1 MTRRQITISVLI
13 ILLAAVVR
21 LIFLDIKPPHFDEGI
36 NGWWC
41 DQMAKQGYYAY
52 DPDNYHGPLHFYV
65 LRVFLSVFGR
75 NLWALRMPTVL
86 VGTLTVGFLFSF
98 TRFFGYRITAL
109 AALAMAISPGFIFY
123 ERYAIHE
130 TWLVFFL
137 ILTFWGVL
145 GWYYRVTP
153 ASVWAT
159 VLGITGMILTK
170 ETYAIHLVALA
181 AAALLSWV
189 IGKIVPATQPET
201 PTPIKVPWQTFTIS
215 TLVSWPIFTLGFGL
229 IWFLISHATA
239 NAATV
244 APDEPGEIT
253 NISFVQSGALCIFTG
268 MAIAIPVAILFC
280 KRAAARSGSRD
291 QAIDFPWLHLFGALL
306 LGYFLILFFYSGTF
320 LNPKGVL
327 GIFETFKTWTKTGVD
342 SAGHGKPAYDL
353 FSLVPH
359 PLRHFGPLA
368 TLARL
373 KLNWYWVGLMVTYEW
388 FSVLGLIFAVRYL
401 FGGNSPLRYLAIY
414 GVGVLFV
421 YSIIPYKTPWCII
434 SIDWPFLFLGAAAL
448 IFLWDN
454 LPGLTRFASPVVGL
468 ILFGHLAYKSYGV
481 NFVRYDDPK
490 ELYAYVQTFRDY
502 RKFVD
507 PILQKLKRDPA
518 AKSHLHGLI
527 LLESY
532 FPIPWVID
540 EVRDIGYYSEGEEKW
555 PKDLDADFIAVLDS
569 DSSDVEDRLT
579 KKYFEE
585 TFRLRDGM
593 DPCKAYF
600 KYDTFKDVFPGR
612 QPEFDPSNRPQE

>member
-21 LIFLDIKPPHFDEGI
+21 LVFLDIKPPHFDEGI

-65 LRVFLSVFGR
+65 LRVFLLAFGR

-98 TRFFGYRITAL
+98 TRFFGYRVTAL
-109 AALAMAISPGFIFY
+109 AALAMAISPGFVFY

-137 ILTFWGVL
+137 ILIFWGFL
-145 GWYYRVTP
+145 GWHYRVTP

-170 ETYAIHLVALA
+170 ETYAIHLVAFA
-181 AAALLSWV
+181 AASFLAWIMS
-189 IGKIVPATQPET
+189 KIVRGTHPES
-201 PTPIKVPWQTFTIS
+201 PSPIKVPWQTFTIG
-215 TLVSWPIFTLGFGL
+215 TLVSWPIFAIGFGL
-229 IWFLISHATA
+229 IWFLISHANA

-244 APDEPGEIT
+244 APDEPGEVGAP
-253 NISFVQSGALCIFTG
+253 SFVQGLALCVFLG
-268 MAIAIPVAILFC
+268 MAIAIPIAILLS
-280 KRAAARSGSRD
+280 RQASMRSEDEQGSVN
-291 QAIDFPWLHLFGALL
+291 FPWLHLFGALL
-306 LGYFLILFFYSGTF
+306 VGYFLIVFFYSGNF
-320 LNPKGVL
+320 LNPRGLL

-342 SAGHGKPAYDL
+342 SAGHGKPTYDL

-368 TLARL
+368 SFSRL
-373 KLNWYWVGLMVTYEW
+373 KLNWYWVKLMVSYEW
-388 FSVLGLIFAVRYL
+388 FSVLGLLFSLRYL
-401 FGGNSPLRYLAIY
+401 FGGNSALRYLAIY

-448 IFLWDN
+448 AFLWDN
-454 LPGLTRFASPVVGL
+454 LPRFISVVFGLG
-468 ILFGHLAYKSYGV
+468 LFGQLAYKSYAL
-481 NFVRYDDPK
+481 NFVHYDDPK
-490 ELYAYVQTFRDY
+490 QMYAYVQTFRDY

-507 PILQKLKRDPA
+507 PILQKLRSDPA
-518 AKSHLHGLI
+518 AKQHLRGLI

-540 EVRDIGYYSEGEEKW
+540 EIRDIGYYSEGVDKW
-555 PKDLDADFIAVLDS
+555 PKDLDADFIAVLDT
-569 DSSDVEDRLT
+569 DSQDAEDHLT
-579 KKYFEE
+579 KKYFVE

-600 KYDTFKDVFPGR
+600 KYDAFKDVFPGR
-612 QPEFDPSNRPQE
+612 NPEFDPSTRPQE

>member
-21 LIFLDIKPPHFDEGI
+21 LVFLDIKPPHFDEGI

-65 LRVFLSVFGR
+65 LRVFLLAFGR

-98 TRFFGYRITAL
+98 TRFFGYRVTAL
-109 AALAMAISPGFIFY
+109 AALAMAISPGFVFY

-137 ILTFWGVL
+137 ILIFWGFL
-145 GWYYRVTP
+145 GWHYRVTP

-170 ETYAIHLVALA
+170 ETYAIHLVAFA
-181 AAALLSWV
+181 AASFLAWIMS
-189 IGKIVPATQPET
+189 KIVRGTHPES
-201 PTPIKVPWQTFTIS
+201 PSPIKVPWQTFTIG
-215 TLVSWPIFTLGFGL
+215 TLVSWPIFAIGFGL
-229 IWFLISHATA
+229 IWFLISHANA

-244 APDEPGEIT
+244 APDEPGEVGAP
-253 NISFVQSGALCIFTG
+253 SFVQGLALCVFLG
-268 MAIAIPVAILFC
+268 MAIAIPIAILLS
-280 KRAAARSGSRD
+280 RQASMRSEDEQGSVN
-291 QAIDFPWLHLFGALL
+291 FPWLHLFGALL
-306 LGYFLILFFYSGTF
+306 VGYFLIVFFYSGNF
-320 LNPKGVL
+320 LNPRGLL

-342 SAGHGKPAYDL
+342 SAGHGKPTYDL

-368 TLARL
+368 SFSRL
-373 KLNWYWVGLMVTYEW
+373 KLNWYWVKLMVSYEW
-388 FSVLGLIFAVRYL
+388 FSVLGLLFSLRYL
-401 FGGNSPLRYLAIY
+401 FGGNSALRYLAIY

-448 IFLWDN
+448 AFLWDN
-454 LPGLTRFASPVVGL
+454 LPRFISVVFGLGL
-468 ILFGHLAYKSYGV
+468 LGQLAYKSYAL
-481 NFVRYDDPK
+481 NFVHYDDPK
-490 ELYAYVQTFRDY
+490 QMYAYVQTFRDY

-507 PILQKLKRDPA
+507 PILQKLRSDPA
-518 AKSHLHGLI
+518 AKQHLRGLI

-540 EVRDIGYYSEGEEKW
+540 EIRDIGYYSEGVDKW
-555 PKDLDADFIAVLDS
+555 PKDLDADFIAVLDT
-569 DSSDVEDRLT
+569 DSQDAEDHLT
-579 KKYFEE
+579 KKYFVE

-600 KYDTFKDVFPGR
+600 KYDAFKDVFPGR
-612 QPEFDPSNRPQE
+612 NPEFDPSTRPQE

>member
-21 LIFLDIKPPHFDEGI
+21 LVFLDIKPPHFDEGI

-65 LRVFLSVFGR
+65 LRVFLLAFGR
-75 NLWALRMPTVL
+75 NLWALRLPTVL

-98 TRFFGYRITAL
+98 TRFFGYRVMAL
-109 AALAMAISPGFIFY
+109 AALAMAISPGFVFY

-137 ILTFWGVL
+137 MLTFWGCL
-145 GWYYRVTP
+145 GWHYRVTP

-170 ETYAIHLVALA
+170 ETYAIHLVAFA
-181 AAALLSWV
+181 AASFLAWIIS
-189 IGKIVPATQPET
+189 KIVRGTQPES
-201 PTPIKVPWQTFTIS
+201 PSPIKVPWQTFTIG
-215 TLVSWPIFTLGFGL
+215 TLVSWPIFAIGFGL
-229 IWFLISHATA
+229 IWFLISHANA

-244 APDEPGEIT
+244 APDEPGEVGAP
-253 NISFVQSGALCIFTG
+253 SFVQGLALCVFLG
-268 MAIAIPVAILFC
+268 MAIAIPIAILLSR
-280 KRAAARSGSRD
+280 RASRRSDDEQGSVNL
-291 QAIDFPWLHLFGALL
+291 PWLHLFGAILV
-306 LGYFLILFFYSGTF
+306 GYFLIVFFYSGNF
-320 LNPKGVL
+320 LNPRGLL

-342 SAGHGKPAYDL
+342 SAGHGKPSYDL

-368 TLARL
+368 SFARL
-373 KLNWYWVGLMVTYEW
+373 KLNWYWVKLMVTYEW
-388 FSVLGLIFAVRYL
+388 FSVLGLVFSLRYL
-401 FGGNSPLRYLAIY
+401 FGGNSALRYLAIY

-448 IFLWDN
+448 VFLWDN
-454 LPGLTRFASPVVGL
+454 LPRFISVVVGL
-468 ILFGHLAYKSYGV
+468 GLFGQLAYKSYAL
-481 NFVRYDDPK
+481 NFVHYDDPK
-490 ELYAYVQTFRDY
+490 QMYAYVQTYRDY

-507 PILQKLKRDPA
+507 PILQKLRSDPA
-518 AKSHLHGLI
+518 AKQHLRGLI
-527 LLESY
+527 FLESY
-532 FPIPWVID
+532 FPIPWLID
-540 EVRDIGYYSEGEEKW
+540 EIRDVGYYSEGVDKW
-555 PKDLDADFIAVLDS
+555 PKDLDADFIAVLDT
-569 DSSDVEDRLT
+569 DSQDVEDRLT
-579 KKYFEE
+579 KRYFVE

-600 KYDTFKDVFPGR
+600 KYDTFKDVFPGKN
-612 QPEFDPSNRPQE
+612 PEFDPSTRPQE